1 MHRAVLDHRR
11 EAGELLSQ
19 HWSVSCLLREG
30 RGREQ
35 ESVVLWR
42 VRSNQIRMSDRV
54 RGSKNMSIVRK

>member
-42 VRSNQIRMSDRV
+42 VRSTKIGMSNRVSRPQNLQVIR
-54 RGSKNMSIVRK
+54 K